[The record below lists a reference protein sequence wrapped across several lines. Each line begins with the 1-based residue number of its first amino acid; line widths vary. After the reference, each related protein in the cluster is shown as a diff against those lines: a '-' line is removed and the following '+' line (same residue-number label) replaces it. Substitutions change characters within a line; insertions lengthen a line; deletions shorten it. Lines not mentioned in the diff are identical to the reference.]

1 MSIARRAA
9 TLIAALC
16 TLSVNVVAQVRL
28 PEGRTPITRGPI
40 QPAPRPAPPPTSS
53 PAPAPPPAVATPPV
67 ARGISGLEIV
77 YGPTVDVAPLTIAST
92 SAQCPSGKVALSAA
106 VDFRAPAENTAGL
119 EILGA
124 WPDNQVGTVKVR
136 NANVGVR
143 ATARALAVCA
153 ALPTGLRQLSVST
166 PLELDRSPMA
176 SKPIRMATPC
186 ALSERV
192 IGGGVMGRENTVIA
206 SNAPDAA
213 EGWLLHTDRAHPY
226 AIGTG
231 ADARVLCA
239 PVNAL
244 DGWEVLTSPEV
255 SLGGKSQ
262 TTLSISCP
270 NGKGLLAAGVQQ
282 RSNNLLDMIV
292 DNIVVTG
299 NMHASAHV
307 QNRNIVG
314 SNGNVRAVL
323 TGVCVRLI

>member
-1 MSIARRAA
+1 
-9 TLIAALC
+9 
-16 TLSVNVVAQVRL
+16 
-28 PEGRTPITRGPI
+28 
-40 QPAPRPAPPPTSS
+40 
-53 PAPAPPPAVATPPV
+53 VATPAVP
-67 ARGISGLEIV
+67 RGISGLTIA

-92 SAQCPSGKVALSAA
+92 SAQCPNGKVALSAA

-124 WPDNQVGTVKVR
+124 WPDNQIGTVKVR

-153 ALPTGLRQLSVST
+153 VAPTGLRQVLVSA
-166 PLELDRSPMA
+166 PLTSPAPMV
-176 SKPIRMATPC
+176 PPPVRMATPC

-192 IGGGVMGRENTVIA
+192 IGGGVMGWENTVIA

-213 EGWLLHTDRAHPY
+213 EGWLLHITRAS
-226 AIGTG
+226 AFAMGTG

-239 PVNAL
+239 SVNAL

-292 DNIVVTG
+292 DNIVVAG

-307 QNRNIVG
+307 QNRNIGG

-323 TGVCVRLI
+323 TGVCARLI